1 MEHQTILLVNED
13 SKYASDWEW
22 IAEKYDCKN
31 DVYSFTNENF
41 DELLF
46 TIQDMKSLGKNII
59 AIM

>member
-13 SKYASDWEW
+13 SKCASDWEQ

-31 DVYSFTNENF
+31 DVYGFTNENF

>member
-13 SKYASDWEW
+13 SKYASDWEQ
-22 IAEKYDCKN
+22 IAENDDCKN
-31 DVYSFTNENF
+31 DVYGFTNENF

>member
-13 SKYASDWEW
+13 SKHASDWEE
-22 IAEKYDCKN
+22 IASKYNCEN
-31 DVYSFTNENF
+31 DVYGFTNDNF

-46 TIQDMKSLGKNII
+46 TIQDMKGLGKSII